1 MQSLATSGVR
11 FTQPN
16 SLADGLN
23 KFRENKNGTNGRIFV
38 NLAKDLRYLQLCVA
52 DRRGPS
58 SRIQV
63 IAQDKTSSE
72 DGRDIGIQGD
82 SVNLPEVQCI
92 QGDSVSLPEDQ
103 GPMVTVKFVLEKK
116 CKFGQQFH
124 VVGDAPQ
131 FGSWN
136 PKAAVPLEWS
146 EGDTWTT
153 EVDVPVGKQIEYKFI
168 LIGKRGELLW
178 QPGSNR
184 VFETSGSVASVVVSS
199 EWDLDEKIVSE
210 AGNEKEA
217 CEATE
222 MEITEQ
228 GIGNEN
234 SAATLV
240 EGIFLDVISGLDA
253 GQTGNVSSDP
263 PNGVLGS
270 SVKQTE
276 GNTQR
281 KDSAIDLSG
290 PPNTPG
296 CRTERNE
303 E

>member
-1 MQSLATSGVR
+1 MQSLATCGVR
-11 FTQPN
+11 LTQPN
-16 SLADGLN
+16 SLVDGLD
-23 KFRENKNGTNGRIFV
+23 KFRENKSGINGRIFV
-38 NLAKDLRYLQLCVA
+38 NLAKDLRYLPLCVA
-52 DRRGPS
+52 ERRGPF

-82 SVNLPEVQCI
+82 SV
-92 QGDSVSLPEDQ
+92 SLPEDQ
-103 GPMVTVKFVLEKK
+103 GPTVTVKFVLEEK

-136 PKAAVPLEWS
+136 PKAAVPLDWS
-146 EGDTWTT
+146 EGDIWTT

-184 VFETSGSVASVVVSS
+184 VFETSASVASVVVSS
-199 EWDLDEKIVSE
+199 EWDLDEETVSE
-210 AGNEKEA
+210 VGKEKEP

-228 GIGNEN
+228 GNGSEN

-240 EGIFLDVISGLDA
+240 EGIFSNVISGIDA
-253 GQTGNVSSDP
+253 VQTGNVSSDP